1 MMYNNSTETG
11 DITQTFVSSSI
22 LINNQS
28 TTVTNA
34 NQIARQIESAYG
46 FPAGSVRITNIVI
59 NGIRTNAGSGRRR
72 RRERYR
78 KKRQLSSCDQF
89 ISTRSF
95 VQITMRITY
104 PRRCGSSPSCKQ
116 RFVNDT
122 QTLFNTYAPI
132 EVPNLIQSTVL
143 ISSHNEIFNEL
154 FLFST
159 MESNT
164 VSIQNIDHYVISTNE
179 IAKIND
185 QILPSIEQQELI
197 CYVDG
202 SYSHR
207 MQIGHSGFRAS
218 DGSSTVHSYF
228 PQRPR
233 RGSTESEVF
242 AAGLAIQH
250 AFENCY
256 NTLIIYTDNSKVEQL
271 LCRPK
276 DKDSCDY
283 PVFYQTLCQ
292 YQQQKKNNN
301 IRVER
306 IRGHPTCYEQ
316 NQSDIK
322 REFAKI
328 DRLVRK
334 KNQRYIR
341 RQRVKHSR
349 YYPSYYS
356 YNTFTYYRWE
366 VYQCLV
372 YF

>member
-11 DITQTFVSSSI
+11 DITQTFVSNSI

-46 FPAGSVRITNIVI
+46 FPAGSHTTRIISKEKHI
-59 NGIRTNAGSGRRR
+59 CLS
-72 RRERYR
+72 
-78 KKRQLSSCDQF
+78 QLKSCNLYNEYQ
-89 ISTRSF
+89 
-95 VQITMRITY
+95 V
-104 PRRCGSSPSCKQ
+104 
-116 RFVNDT
+116 
-122 QTLFNTYAPI
+122 

-143 ISSHNEIFNEL
+143 ISSHNEIFNQL
-154 FLFST
+154 SLFST

-164 VSIQNIDHYVISTNE
+164 VSIQSIDHYVISTNE

-185 QILPSIEQQELI
+185 QILSSIEQRELI

-306 IRGHPTCYEQ
+306 IRGHPTLYEQ

-341 RQRVKHSR
+341 RQRIKYPR